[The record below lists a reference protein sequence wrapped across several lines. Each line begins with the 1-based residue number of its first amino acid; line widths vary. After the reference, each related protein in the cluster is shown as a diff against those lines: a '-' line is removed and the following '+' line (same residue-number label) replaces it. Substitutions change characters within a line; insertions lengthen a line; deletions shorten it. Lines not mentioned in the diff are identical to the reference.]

1 VSGVLDLLLTILP
14 MDLTVLYTL
23 ERGAYSN

>member
-1 VSGVLDLLLTILP
+1 VLDLLLTILP